1 MQTERALADR
11 DPRYVFSHQVNNFM
25 DKAEANY
32 TLTKSTLVYLCSG
45 IFDEDLSQEQIEV
58 NILEGKY
65 RLHWFAFTQWIALT
79 RTCLEQS
86 KDLSAYPDMRELLC
100 RVALELRNFR
110 FRQEIT
116 SNDSLFHEIEA
127 EFPEI
132 VHIVCGVSQF
142 RKEEDQTYWNMTNRK
157 SYISF
162 AFLPP
167 FSSFPFLV
175 LIILCATTGTQSI
188 EYHFI
193 EPDWIHKDPSIM
205 SRLWARIY
213 VGFSDLTCPKAAKH
227 RKPACYCETLRR
239 HYGTRLFKCSY
250 PSCSLN
256 RQGFDTSE
264 ACESHVKYENH
275 SRAYK
280 CSVQDCPY
288 TVIGFSTSGDAYAH
302 WEKRHQV
309 PKSPPVHT
317 IRTELSAE
325 FQVLLFELTKAGD
338 VQEIQRLVPVIAAH
352 DWDVGP
358 AVLLAAAMG
367 SLPIVKVLTDW
378 STSGPLDSDLYKAI
392 MRGQN
397 PDMLLWFLNHRY
409 CTMFKQ
415 DRDNYQ
421 RVAKEAL
428 ATTSP
433 DMYAVWESFFL
444 DPDRGLR
451 FAYPCFSEH
460 NKLKSYQKQGR
471 SIRSLC
477 QSSILFSSMT
487 IFAAKRSSL
496 FEGRLIQTWHK
507 LIDDVLGGEPL
518 NRTLLGQAL
527 LGLARHYHPS
537 VMLASELLRLGAP
550 VDFPKV
556 IDSHA
561 AFSTVTSKS
570 HLGKQHQEEIE
581 RPESE
586 TSKGLT
592 ILQIAARGTSL
603 EAAQLVRLLLEH
615 GAAPGYGWAGG
626 PAMEPGVAVLQKWIG
641 ETWEELVE
649 RTAGARMEKMRRS
662 TEICGDAYEIVDDDD
677 EGEVEEGEDGED
689 DEEEQETRKG
699 KGKAKED
706 TGDEGKGESSNQGTR
721 KRRRTKY

>member
-1 MQTERALADR
+1 M
-11 DPRYVFSHQVNNFM
+11 
-25 DKAEANY
+25 
-32 TLTKSTLVYLCSG
+32 
-45 IFDEDLSQEQIEV
+45 
-58 NILEGKY
+58 
-65 RLHWFAFTQWIALT
+65 
-79 RTCLEQS
+79 
-86 KDLSAYPDMRELLC
+86 
-100 RVALELRNFR
+100 
-110 FRQEIT
+110 
-116 SNDSLFHEIEA
+116 
-127 EFPEI
+127 
-132 VHIVCGVSQF
+132 
-142 RKEEDQTYWNMTNRK
+142 
-157 SYISF
+157 
-162 AFLPP
+162 
-167 FSSFPFLV
+167 SS
-175 LIILCATTGTQSI
+175 
-188 EYHFI
+188 
-193 EPDWIHKDPSIM
+193 
-205 SRLWARIY
+205 LWARIY
-213 VGFSDLTCPKAAKH
+213 VGFSDLTCPKATKH
-227 RKPACYCETLRR
+227 RKPACYCEALKR

-288 TVIGFSTSGDAYAH
+288 TVIGFSTSRDAYAH

-317 IRTELSAE
+317 IRAELSAE

-367 SLPIVKVLTDW
+367 LLPIVKVLTDW
-378 STSGPLDSDLYKAI
+378 STSWPLDSDLYKAI

-397 PDMLLWFLNHRY
+397 PDMLLWFLNHRC
-409 CTMFKQ
+409 CTMLKQ
-415 DRDNYQ
+415 DHDNYK

-460 NKLKSYQKQGR
+460 NKLKSYQKQDR

-477 QSSILFSSMT
+477 QSSILFSSTT
-487 IFAAKRSSL
+487 ICEAKRSSL

-507 LIDDVLGGEPL
+507 LIDGVLGGEPL

-527 LGLARHYHPS
+527 LGLARHHHPS

-570 HLGKQHQEEIE
+570 HLGKQHQEEID

-662 TEICGDAYEIVDDDD
+662 TEICAGGDAYEIVDDDD

-706 TGDEGKGESSNQGTR
+706 SGDEGKGESSNQGTR